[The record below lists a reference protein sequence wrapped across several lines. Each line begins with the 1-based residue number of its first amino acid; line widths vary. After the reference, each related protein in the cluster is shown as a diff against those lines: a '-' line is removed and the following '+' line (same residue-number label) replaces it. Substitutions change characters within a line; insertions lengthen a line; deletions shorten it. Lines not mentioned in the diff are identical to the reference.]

1 MPELPVNTDR
11 IVQDPAILAGSPW
24 RPAPGF
30 RSM

>member
-11 IVQDPAILAGSPW
+11 IVQDPAILAGKPV
-24 RPAPGF
+24 APGAGF